1 MYRTLMFATAL
12 ILSGS
17 LPAFAAGF
25 SQTQF
30 VLLVVVNLA
39 LGTILAL
46 FAYVLAVALF
56 EKLRPAK
63 RVKVRLSARRR

>member
-1 MYRTLMFATAL
+1 MSRIVLLVSAL
-12 ILSGS
+12 VFGGS

-25 SQTQF
+25 SHSQF

-39 LGTILAL
+39 LGVILTL
-46 FAYVLAVALF
+46 FAYVLTTALL

-63 RVKVRLSARRR
+63 KIRVRLAARRR